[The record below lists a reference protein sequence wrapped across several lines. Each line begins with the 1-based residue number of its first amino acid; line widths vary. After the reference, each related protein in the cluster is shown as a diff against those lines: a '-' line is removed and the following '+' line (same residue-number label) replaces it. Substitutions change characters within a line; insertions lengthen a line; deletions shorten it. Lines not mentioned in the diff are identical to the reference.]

1 MSFFFV
7 YGSREIK
14 IWFDYK
20 IKGYTNM
27 TSTKYEDKTAENPSI
42 KIVIKSISWIFKN
55 IRYLHR
61 KHHQVN
67 GNRIMSTNNLE
78 KIRIISNEKQ

>member
-1 MSFFFV
+1 
-7 YGSREIK
+7 
-14 IWFDYK
+14 
-20 IKGYTNM
+20 M

-67 GNRIMSTNNLE
+67 ENRIMSTINLQ
-78 KIRIISNEKQ
+78 KIKIISSEKR